1 VVVSFSES
9 LSLNT
14 YTLQF
19 PPMKDNLLNF
29 AEPVS
34 TQFTGLQ
41 EPRPKEESSLDLV
54 TESLRKYWYVTVLLS
69 SLLLAGIAYKTWKQ
83 PRIYQS
89 SIQISIELDKGSS
102 GVDKIAALAGGGGTG
117 GDNSSSSTRTTT
129 IETTIQLLQSK
140 QLLKKAV
147 DHIPDSNLRPK
158 VDDVLD
164 GMKISSKQDID
175 ILNISYS
182 DPSPQRVVA
191 VLKSLSEAY
200 IDYSVQQKRAKTNS
214 SIAFIE
220 AQLPEARKKLDL
232 SAQHIEQFRR
242 QYQFAD
248 PETAVKG
255 LTEYRQQIIGKLNE
269 AQIVNFQ
276 AQQTQKQLSK
286 QLGQVGLQSESSLA
300 TTVLTQDKAYQKLS
314 EEINALDIKYNQERV
329 RFSDENPTV
338 TDLKKKREQLN
349 QLLKERAQRVLK
361 RPVSEAE
368 LSTGAISNVGGTGTS
383 LSGNFAGKQAELE
396 TTMAAQAA
404 QSAGLKKVYEQV
416 ELQIAQLPNLQRQYT
431 ELEREY
437 KLQTQ
442 ELTAFLQKLQELKIV
457 NAEKIVPWT
466 LLDPPELPRLPISPD
481 VPRQLGLG
489 ALASL
494 LAGVLAAV
502 GLNKLDNRI
511 SDPDAVKDLTGLP
524 ILALI
529 PKVGSLQPKAVQPN
543 DTILQLSKSK
553 NQDNAYWSF
562 VEAIRSLALGIGF
575 TTDQGEGPSGKIVAF
590 TSGLPKE
597 GKSTISFNTAATLA
611 ELGYK
616 VLLVD
621 GDLYK
626 SSVRNFCTTSPVFQG
641 VDCFGKEGLT
651 DAITGTHR
659 WQDLVKKAPGIKLDA
674 LFSGPRLVNSIA
686 LLNSPRLLRLMAEWR
701 NEYDYVV
708 LDVPPILGVSD
719 TRLLTTMVDGLVFV
733 VGLDVAQRQSV
744 SRAIELISA
753 LKTTVLG
760 VAVNQV
766 EARYTGYHSYYDDY
780 YSQPAL
786 SPEKV
791 VDVRVID

>member
-1 VVVSFSES
+1 
-9 LSLNT
+9 
-14 YTLQF
+14 
-19 PPMKDNLLNF
+19 MKDNLLNF

-34 TQFTGLQ
+34 AQFTGLQ
-41 EPRPKEESSLDLV
+41 EPRPKEESNLGLV
-54 TESLRKYWYVTVLLS
+54 TDSLRKYWYVSVLLS
-69 SLLLAGIAYKTWKQ
+69 SLMMAGIAYKTWKQ

-89 SIQISIELDKGSS
+89 SIQISIELDKSSS
-102 GVDKIAALAGGGGTG
+102 GVDKIAALAGGGGLSG

-129 IETTIQLLQSK
+129 IETTIQLLKSK
-140 QLLKKAV
+140 QLIKKAV
-147 DHIPDSNLRPK
+147 DRIADPQVRPTT
-158 VDDVLD
+158 DGVL
-164 GMKISSKQDID
+164 GAVTIASKPDID

-191 VLKSLSEAY
+191 VLKSLGEAY
-200 IDYSVQQKRAKTNS
+200 IDYSVQQKKAKTNS

-232 SAQHIEQFRR
+232 SSQRIEQFRR

-248 PETAVKG
+248 PETAAKG
-255 LTEYRQQIIGKLNE
+255 LAEYRQQIIAKLNE
-269 AQIVNFQ
+269 SQIANFQ

-314 EEINALDIKYNQERV
+314 EEISVLDIKYNQERV
-329 RFSDENPTV
+329 RFSDENPTIA
-338 TDLKKKREQLN
+338 DLKKKREKLN
-349 QLLKERAQRVLK
+349 QLLKERAQQVLK

-368 LSTGAISNVGGTGTS
+368 LATGAISNLGGSASGGAS
-383 LSGNFAGKQAELE
+383 LSGSFAGKQAELE

-404 QSAGLKKVYEQV
+404 QAAGLKRVYEQV
-416 ELQIAQLPNLQRQYT
+416 ELQIAQLPALQKQYT

-466 LLDPPELPRLPISPD
+466 LLDPPELPRFPISPD
-481 VPRQLGLG
+481 VPRQMGLG
-489 ALASL
+489 VVASL

-529 PKVGSLQPKAVQPN
+529 PKVGSLQPKAVQSN
-543 DTILQLSKSK
+543 DTALQLSKNK

-575 TTDQGEGPSGKIVAF
+575 TTDQGEGPSGKVVAF

-626 SSVRNFCTTSPVFQG
+626 SSVRNFCTTSPIFQG
-641 VDCFGKEGLT
+641 VDCFSKEGLT

-686 LLNSPRLLRLMAEWR
+686 LLNSPRLLRLMTEWR

-744 SRAIELISA
+744 SRAIDLISS

-766 EARYTGYHSYYDDY
+766 EARYTGYRSYYDDY